1 MHPTFDDPLFAGRGG
16 QGQGGQGG
24 FDPHV
29 PEGARYDPVGP
40 GEGPRDHMRGGRGG
54 FPGGGPGNQG
64 GFGGFG
70 GMGGQGGPGNPFV
83 GGGFL

>member
-16 QGQGGQGG
+16 RGEQG
-24 FDPHV
+24 FDPQV

-54 FPGGGPGNQG
+54 FPGGGGNQG

-70 GMGGQGGPGNPFV
+70 QGGAGNPFG